1 VQSKEFQ
8 VPENVIPVITDLD
21 IPVQFRGD
29 AMYSTRAN
37 APQNFAAKVEEF
49 KTWCAE
55 NKVFYYARPREA
67 FNPWEAEELA
77 REAGCTRLLMED
89 MS

>member
-1 VQSKEFQ
+1 MLDFPIQ
-8 VPENVIPVITDLD
+8 VITDRD
-21 IPVQFRGD
+21 IPEQFRGD
-29 AMYSTRAN
+29 AMYEAFNS
-37 APQNFAAKVEEF
+37 PNFAATVEAF
-49 KTWCAE
+49 KKWCAE

-77 REAGCTRLLMED
+77 REAGCTRLLMDD